1 MNLVELQ
8 NKIHKQ
14 NVEKGWWDNHRTFS
28 TFTNLGISEVSE
40 MVEADRKDL
49 MDDKLKHHKGVA
61 VEAADGAIRTMDVL
75 CGLGNSD
82 FEPSEK
88 LVTLINSKGKKLDFL
103 MALSSWCMCKAWE
116 DKELENNE
124 SSAKQHLRDALF
136 VLFEIMYLFGHD
148 PVSLMI
154 EKHSFNAIR
163 PDHKRENR
171 AKEGGKKY

>member
-1 MNLVELQ
+1 MQLVELQ
-8 NKIHKQ
+8 NKIHQQ
-14 NVEKGWWDNHRTFS
+14 NVEKGWWDNPRSFS
-28 TFTNLGISEVSE
+28 TFTNLGVSEVSE

-61 VEAADGAIRTMDVL
+61 VEAADGAIRTMDIL
-75 CGLGNSD
+75 SSLGNTSFD
-82 FEPSEK
+82 PSEK
-88 LVTLINSKGKKLDFL
+88 VMVIINTKGKGLDFL
-103 MALSSWCMCKAWE
+103 MALASWCLCKAWE
-116 DKELENNE
+116 DKELNENE

-148 PVSLMI
+148 PIELML
-154 EKHSFNAIR
+154 EKHAFNAVR